1 MWFYLIH
8 THSSLVVESKTTND
22 INWSID
28 DNGNIKPS
36 DRSKVSGAIEI
47 PAKVNVGTVDK
58 PVTGIARFAFWNCT
72 SLTSVTFAEGSQLT
86 SIGDNAFNGC
96 SALTSI
102 TIPSNVTSIGER
114 AFSDC
119 SSLTSIT
126 IPSGLT
132 QIGPKAFDNC
142 VKLTA
147 VNFTDDSKLNNIGD
161 EAFDGCASLTSINIP
176 SSVTSIG
183 RRAFQNCNALT
194 SINIPNSVTS
204 IGDYA
209 FVSCPLTNIKFTDN
223 DTYKR
228 VSTKSKDGKEI
239 GVYIINKNGD
249 LSNNTVTGCLAY
261 GKIDIKLPDGKTNI
275 SDYAF
280 SGCSSLTN
288 VTIPDSVTII
298 GDYAFQGCS
307 SLTSVTIP
315 NSVTNIGESAFEDCD
330 KLTDVYLSWDE
341 NQIKKLQIDDYVFDS
356 TTKKITINFH
366 IPKGMKELYIA
377 KTKGWFDGSVVP
389 NWIEDNSPAPSS
401 NSNLPLILGLIFGS
415 IILIGIGSYLGYRYY
430 KHRKNSKK

>member
-1 MWFYLIH
+1 MWFYLIHTH

-176 SSVTSIG
+176 
-183 RRAFQNCNALT
+183 
-194 SINIPNSVTS
+194 NSVTS

-288 VTIPDSVTII
+288 
-298 GDYAFQGCS
+298 
-307 SLTSVTIP
+307 VTIP